1 MDHPKPKPNTH
12 LSFLLILLITAALI
26 PLPASAESTAI
37 TFSELNVGFGTNQ
50 EILIYNGM
58 GDYVRTIN
66 TTDSIVL
73 DTDNF
78 SSYLFVFKPTQDI
91 WFENPLNVF
100 ELIRLNFGPLVSFV
114 VAVAVVLGLLA
125 VVLGIFWRL

>member
-1 MDHPKPKPNTH
+1 MDSPHPNHTT
-12 LSFLLILLITAALI
+12 LSFVLILLIAAALI
-26 PLPASAESTAI
+26 PLPASAEPTAI
-37 TFSELNVGFGTNQ
+37 TFSELNVDFGTNQ

-78 SSYLFVFKPTQDI
+78 SSYLFVFKPTADV
-91 WFENPLNVF
+91 WFDNPMNAF
-100 ELIRLNFGPLVSFV
+100 ELIKLNFGPLVSFV
-114 VAVAVVLGLLA
+114 LMVAVVLGLLA
-125 VVLGIFWRL
+125 VVIGIFWRR